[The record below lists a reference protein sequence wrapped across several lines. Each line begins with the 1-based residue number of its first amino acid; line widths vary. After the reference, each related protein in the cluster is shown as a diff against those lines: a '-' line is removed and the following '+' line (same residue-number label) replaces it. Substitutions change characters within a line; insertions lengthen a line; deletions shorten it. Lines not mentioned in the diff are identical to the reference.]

1 MCLMLVLSCIFFFSS
16 RRRHTRCALVTGVQT
31 CALPIFITVDAGR
44 LWRAEEAGLFQPVES
59 ELLNKAIPESLRHPD
74 GLWFGFSTRARL
86 IYYDK
91 TKIQP
96 GEIKAYEDLAD
107 PKWKGKVCIRSS
119 SNVYNQSLLSS
130 IIEEDGEA
138 GAQEWAQ
145 GVGEHLR

>member
-1 MCLMLVLSCIFFFSS
+1 MRISDWSS
-16 RRRHTRCALVTGVQT
+16 DVCSSDLGIEINRIEAESDALIERIKSEG
-31 CALPIFITVDAGR
+31 ANSPADIFITVNAGR

-96 GEIKAYEDLAD
+96 GEIKAYEDIAD
-107 PKWKGKVCIRSS
+107 PKWKGKVCIRSEAQTTEL
-119 SNVYNQSLLSS
+119 QSLMRNSY
-130 IIEEDGEA
+130 A
-138 GAQEWAQ
+138 
-145 GVGEHLR
+145 VFV

>member
-1 MCLMLVLSCIFFFSS
+1 MRFSGCS
-16 RRRHTRCALVTGVQT
+16 SDVCSSDL
-31 CALPIFITVDAGR
+31 
-44 LWRAEEAGLFQPVES
+44 LWRADEAGLFQPVES
-59 ELLNKAIPESLRHPD
+59 ELLNKAIPEGLRHPD

-130 IIEEDGEA
+130 IIEADGEA
-138 GAQEWAQ
+138 GAKEWAR
-145 GVGEHLR
+145 GVEIGRASCRERVCRCV

>member
-1 MCLMLVLSCIFFFSS
+1 MRISDWSS
-16 RRRHTRCALVTGVQT
+16 DVCSSDL
-31 CALPIFITVDAGR
+31 
-44 LWRAEEAGLFQPVES
+44 S

-119 SNVYNQSLLSS
+119 SNVYNQSITSS
-130 IIEEDGEA
+130 IIEADGAA
-138 GAQEWAQ
+138 GDPEWPH
-145 GVGEHLR
+145 GVVATHARQPGGGHTTQIAGIG